1 MDSLKEKD
9 IQKTILDWGGI
20 RKIPMHRINVIGT
33 PYKKNGLTY
42 YRPAPNVGM
51 ADILCTPVIENIPV
65 CVWLEVKTSKG
76 RQSTNQ
82 RIFEENIKKIK
93 GHYYIVKSIE
103 DVERALKE
111 VEIFTWESINN
122 ASEKKENGWFN
133 R

>member
-1 MDSLKEKD
+1 MDILKEKD

-51 ADILCTPVIENIPV
+51 ADILATPVIENIPV

-76 RQSTNQ
+76 RQSVNQ
-82 RIFEENIKKIK
+82 RRFEEKINKIK
-93 GHYYIVKSIE
+93 GHYYVVKSIE
-103 DVERALKE
+103 DVERALTE
-111 VEIFTWESINN
+111 VKVYTYENIIE
-122 ASEKKENGWFN
+122 ASKRK
-133 R
+133 

>member
-51 ADILCTPVIENIPV
+51 ADILATPVIENIPV

-76 RQSTNQ
+76 RQSVNQ
-82 RIFEENIKKIK
+82 RRFEEKINKIK
-93 GHYYIVKSIE
+93 GHYYVVKSIE
-103 DVERALKE
+103 DVEKALTE
-111 VEIFTWESINN
+111 VKVYTY
-122 ASEKKENGWFN
+122 ENIIEACK
-133 R
+133 RK